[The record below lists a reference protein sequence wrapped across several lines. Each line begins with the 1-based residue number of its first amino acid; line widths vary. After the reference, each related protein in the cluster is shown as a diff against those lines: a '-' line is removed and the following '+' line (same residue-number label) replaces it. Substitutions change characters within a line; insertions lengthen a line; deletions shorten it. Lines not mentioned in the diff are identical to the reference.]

1 MSAQEPASLM
11 RRLAAMAYD
20 TVLLVGVFFL
30 ATLGWIFLQRGQAVS
45 PNTLAF
51 DGYLFAV
58 SYLFFGW
65 FWTHGGQ
72 TLGMRAWKI
81 RLSGENLKT
90 VSWRAATIRYFAA
103 TLSMLAMGTGFLWA
117 LLDRDKR
124 TFHDLISNT
133 KITRTG

>member
-81 RLSGENLKT
+81 RLSGRNAIN
-90 VSWRAATIRYFAA
+90 VSYGHGFF
-103 TLSMLAMGTGFLWA
+103 MG
-117 LLDRDKR
+117 
-124 TFHDLISNT
+124 SS
-133 KITRTG
+133 

>member
-1 MSAQEPASLM
+1 MV
-11 RRLAAMAYD
+11 YD

-81 RLSGENLKT
+81 RLSGQNFRT

-103 TLSMLAMGTGFLWA
+103 TLSVLAMGTGFLWA
-117 LLDRDKR
+117 LLDREKR
-124 TFHDLISNT
+124 TFHDLLSKT
-133 KITRTG
+133 QITRTG